1 VVKLG
6 TQSVIG
12 ALSFWIL
19 IHKNINY
26 FFSYKKGNGYD
37 TNKSVKS
44 RKTPFF
50 FNFNI
55 ILSLQI
61 FIAHCLAQIALLA
74 RNLLSK
80 LRIFEVS
87 FIFQYLKGLPR
98 AHSPKVHSKIKKPLP
113 VALDW

>member
-19 IHKNINY
+19 RQKTLII
-26 FFSYKKGNGYD
+26 FSAI
-37 TNKSVKS
+37 
-44 RKTPFF
+44 
-50 FNFNI
+50 NFNI

-61 FIAHCLAQIALLA
+61 FIAHCLSQIALLA
-74 RNLLSK
+74 RNLLNK

>member
-50 FNFNI
+50 FLI
-55 ILSLQI
+55 SI
-61 FIAHCLAQIALLA
+61 
-74 RNLLSK
+74 
-80 LRIFEVS
+80 
-87 FIFQYLKGLPR
+87 
-98 AHSPKVHSKIKKPLP
+98 
-113 VALDW
+113 